1 MTVRMRYAVAFLI
14 GFTLGA
20 LALFLYLQTTGR
32 MVPAEMRTDRQTP
45 ESPQHPGRLPL
56 PAGPVSSPA
65 RESVPPPAAA
75 VVAPP
80 VVLPSGLIIPVVGV
94 EEGALRDDFHDRRGG
109 GRAHQALDIPAPMGT
124 PVVAA
129 DHGTIRK
136 LHLSAPGGIT
146 IYQFNTDETLVYYYA
161 HLQRYAPGVIEGKKV
176 VQGEVIGYVGVSGN
190 APPGT
195 PHLHFSIAR
204 LPPTKEWWKGDPV
217 NPYPLLKGS
226 TSR

>member
-1 MTVRMRYAVAFLI
+1 M
-14 GFTLGA
+14 
-20 LALFLYLQTTGR
+20 
-32 MVPAEMRTDRQTP
+32 
-45 ESPQHPGRLPL
+45 
-56 PAGPVSSPA
+56 
-65 RESVPPPAAA
+65 
-75 VVAPP
+75 
-80 VVLPSGLIIPVVGV
+80 
-94 EEGALRDDFHDRRGG
+94 DRRGG
-109 GRAHQALDIPAPMGT
+109 GRAHQALDIPAPLGT
-124 PVVAA
+124 PVLAA

-226 TSR
+226 TAP